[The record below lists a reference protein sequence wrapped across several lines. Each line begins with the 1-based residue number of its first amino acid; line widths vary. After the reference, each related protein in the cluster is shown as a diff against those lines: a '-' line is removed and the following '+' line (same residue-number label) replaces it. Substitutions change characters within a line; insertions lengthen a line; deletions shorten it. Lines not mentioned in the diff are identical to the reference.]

1 MTPPPSLFDRT
12 SRLLCRPR
20 PLRIGARV
28 GLFRG
33 GNPAVDTG
41 IDAANCRKTNE
52 AKGSGRENVTPH
64 EDDLPANHCNGQF
77 RAAGKYQPVPVHRP
91 VK

>member
-1 MTPPPSLFDRT
+1 MS
-12 SRLLCRPR
+12 
-20 PLRIGARV
+20 
-28 GLFRG
+28 RG
-33 GNPAVDTG
+33 GDSAAQA

-64 EDDLPANHCNGQF
+64 EDDLPNHCNGQF